1 MGFWNDDDANPEG
14 VGGRRERITP
24 NVPRGQTSHR
34 SGGDDGGGGNGG
46 GGTRSRGGCG
56 KRAAAFVGVFGLS
69 VATTA
74 WGLVE
79 AVRAVV

>member
-34 SGGDDGGGGNGG
+34 SGGGGG
-46 GGTRSRGGCG
+46 GGTGGGKTRTRGGCG
-56 KRAAAFVGVFGLS
+56 KRAAAVVGFFGTS
-69 VATTA
+69 VAVAA

-79 AVRAVV
+79 AVKAVV